1 MSDIT
6 LWGFDGSTY
15 VRTIKMLLAEKGVAF
30 THSLLYSFIIAIASP
45 LGPLVA
51 MLFADRFER
60 KWLIAGSAATLAVLG
75 VIFAQQRDPA
85 ILVAMG
91 LLMTLAGNCM
101 TFSYRTY
108 QAELFPTRMRARAIG
123 LVYSASRVS
132 AMLWGFLIG
141 FSLRHTGVPGV
152 FALIAGSMFVVV
164 LTIGFFGPRSRGLS
178 LEQVSA

>member
-1 MSDIT
+1 
-6 LWGFDGSTY
+6 
-15 VRTIKMLLAEKGVAF
+15 
-30 THSLLYSFIIAIASP
+30 
-45 LGPLVA
+45 
-51 MLFADRFER
+51 MLFADRLER

-132 AMLWGFLIG
+132 AMLSGFLIG
-141 FSLRHTGVPGV
+141 FSLRHTRVPGV

-178 LEQVSA
+178 LEQVSG